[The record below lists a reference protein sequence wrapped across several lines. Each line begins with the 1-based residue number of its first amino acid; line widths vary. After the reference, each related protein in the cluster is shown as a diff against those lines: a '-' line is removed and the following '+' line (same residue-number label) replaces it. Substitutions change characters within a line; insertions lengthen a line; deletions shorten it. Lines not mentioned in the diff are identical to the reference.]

1 MSEKRAKQVRKLD
14 MRMDGLERRLC
25 ADEKSQAEEDAWN
38 KAFYHVQANGA
49 AASVEARAAAKRQA
63 RQAEKTAR
71 AWKHIAYAALVAAII
86 VEIIAIWAV
95 RYKEPAVPPLV
106 VLPEEQVVVVKQIGA
121 PTIAQLLDWEEV
133 A

>member
-1 MSEKRAKQVRKLD
+1 MSQKSEKYARNLRKEMED
-14 MRMDGLERRLC
+14 TKTRMTCTGEKVDRL
-25 ADEKSQAEEDAWN
+25 AMAFDAVHSQAIADADR
-38 KAFYHVQANGA
+38 
-49 AASVEARAAAKRQA
+49 ERLTARRHA

-95 RYKEPAVPPLV
+95 RYKEPEVPPLV

-121 PTIAQLLDWEEV
+121 PTIAQLIG
-133 A
+133 

>member
-14 MRMDGLERRLC
+14 TRLDGLERRLC
-25 ADEKSQAEEDAWN
+25 AVEERRTADDRWNHALQQIQAKGEINSA
-38 KAFYHVQANGA
+38 
-49 AASVEARAAAKRQA
+49 EARAAAKRQA

-121 PTIAQLLDWEEV
+121 PTIAQLIG
-133 A
+133 